1 MRASYGRLFVYMYF
15 SVSTSR
21 ASARSVVR
29 DESRRLG
36 NRTET
41 VDATKTMEMLEK
53 MYTGWQTSLEEALTE
68 MRISSEAERKQAVE
82 KARTDVQRHL
92 TRAEADF
99 RRLKEQYQVEQT
111 RRKAAHN
118 KLIELSTF

>member
-1 MRASYGRLFVYMYF
+1 MHITPFRRCLFKRELESVKAAGREKM
-15 SVSTSR
+15 
-21 ASARSVVR
+21 AAMQ
-29 DESRRLG
+29 
-36 NRTET
+36 TEL
-41 VDATKTMEMLEK
+41 VQTMEMLEK